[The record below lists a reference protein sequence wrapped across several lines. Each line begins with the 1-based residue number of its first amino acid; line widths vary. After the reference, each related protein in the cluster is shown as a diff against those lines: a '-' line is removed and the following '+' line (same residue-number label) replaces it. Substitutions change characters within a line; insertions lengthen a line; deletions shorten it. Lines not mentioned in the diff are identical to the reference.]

1 MTPCAVTHTAHTY
14 LWPWLFRSPLH
25 NDRSSI
31 ENNDR
36 YLSQVN
42 DQSKISELADA
53 VHTDEDVL
61 GLDVHV
67 DQVMV
72 VQVLNSLQARK

>member
-1 MTPCAVTHTAHTY
+1 MI
-14 LWPWLFRSPLH
+14 
-25 NDRSSI
+25 DK
-31 ENNDR
+31 NDR